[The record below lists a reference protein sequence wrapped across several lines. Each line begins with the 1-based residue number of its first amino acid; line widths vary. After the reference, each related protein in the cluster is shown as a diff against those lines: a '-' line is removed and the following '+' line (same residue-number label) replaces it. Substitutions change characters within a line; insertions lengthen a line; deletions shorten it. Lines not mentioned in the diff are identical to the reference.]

1 MCSIL
6 LHINLPFK
14 QNFILYRVAVELA
27 RGRRSEGARRGG
39 GGGYGR
45 GGSYGG
51 GRRPGWLDK

>member
-1 MCSIL
+1 MLI
-6 LHINLPFK
+6 FVM
-14 QNFILYRVAVELA
+14 LYRVAVELA